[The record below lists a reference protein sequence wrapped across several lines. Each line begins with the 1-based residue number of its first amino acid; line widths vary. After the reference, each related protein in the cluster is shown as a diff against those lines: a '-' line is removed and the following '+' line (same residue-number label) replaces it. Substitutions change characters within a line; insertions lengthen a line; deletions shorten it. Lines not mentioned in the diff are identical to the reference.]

1 MSQVVETRLRAI
13 AVAAAPL
20 TLLVGF
26 LIRPYLSNPRDPL
39 VNAEALMSGPNR
51 WLVAHFIIAAGLV
64 LTVLSILAIR
74 FWLSSCGEDV
84 WSFIAVTLVA
94 TGATGLV
101 LVVGYDGLGGWATAD
116 AGGDAEAYF
125 ASGRSLE
132 GPLFVVA
139 AGLLG
144 LGLLA
149 MAAGVTKSAALGRL
163 ATRAVIAGV
172 AIAVAVPVVPVG
184 WAVYVQSIA
193 AGVASWP
200 IAWQI
205 LHSAEGEP

>member
-13 AVAAAPL
+13 AVAAAPV
-20 TLLVGF
+20 TLLIGF
-26 LIRPYLSNPRDPL
+26 VIRPYLSNPRDPS
-39 VNAEALMSGPNR
+39 VNAAALAEAPNR
-51 WLVAHFIIAAGLV
+51 WLAGHLVIAAGLV

-74 FWLSSCGEDV
+74 FWLSGRGEHL
-84 WSFIAVTLVA
+84 WSFVAVTLVA
-94 TGATGLV
+94 VGATGLV
-101 LVVGYDGLGGWATAD
+101 LVVGYDGLGGWVTAD

-125 ASGRSLE
+125 ASGRSIE

-149 MAAGVTKSAALGRL
+149 MAAGVTKSGALGRS
-163 ATRAVIAGV
+163 ASRAVVAGV
-172 AIAVAVPVVPVG
+172 MVAVIVPIIPVG

-205 LHSAEGEP
+205 VNSADGGG